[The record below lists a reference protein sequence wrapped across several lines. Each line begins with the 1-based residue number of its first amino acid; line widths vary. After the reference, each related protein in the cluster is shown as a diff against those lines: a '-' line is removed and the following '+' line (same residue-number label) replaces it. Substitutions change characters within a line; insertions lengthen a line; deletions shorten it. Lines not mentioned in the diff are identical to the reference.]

1 MIQSGQASLVVL
13 ATETAPD
20 DVSQLLGLVPSE
32 THLKGA
38 PLRSGGVREC
48 HVWTLDVGQMDNTEE
63 DQSGTR
69 ALRELLSRCQVATG
83 RVASLPS
90 DCEARIWWS
99 AYSDSHQ
106 GGFVIP
112 ADLAQQLASLGVD
125 LFGTTWCPDEDK

>member
-1 MIQSGQASLVVL
+1 MIQTGQASLVVL
-13 ATETAPD
+13 TTETAPD
-20 DVSQLLGLVPSE
+20 EVSEMLGLVPSE
-32 THLKGA
+32 MHLKGS
-38 PLRSGGVREC
+38 PLQSGRVRER

-69 ALRELLSRCQVATG
+69 ALRELLNQCQAAAG

-112 ADLAQQLASLGVD
+112 ADLTQQLASLGVD